1 MQDAPEKVPLYA
13 DEGVNTMKRTLSG
26 LLILCLMLTI
36 MPLSYA
42 QQQHQKAV
50 YELYSEDGCY
60 EDDVGNRENY
70 SYHVPQIYAD
80 TPAAKEINAEIAEKF
95 GSRVETQ
102 YRYMEGGYS
111 LSLCYTGWQAYWSGT
126 RMFLLIT
133 AVEDGDLRD
142 YAAYGYDFETGNRV
156 TNEMILEQKGISR
169 EAYLEALK
177 AKVQLMFKDMFWDML
192 SKLRRT
198 DVYDD
203 MLEKTMFWLDADQ
216 PIFLNEYGEI
226 ETIVKFVTVAGAGLN
241 HYLVTPFSDQ
251 GSGDRTYRISLEGD
265 TFLVESCPESAK
277 EGETV
282 TVHTYDVTDGDK
294 KISVSGVDGTEV
306 NWFEYQFVMPD
317 HDVVVQVEFM
327 DYGLA

>member
-1 MQDAPEKVPLYA
+1 MC
-13 DEGVNTMKRTLSG
+13 
-26 LLILCLMLTI
+26 LILAI

-42 QQQHQKAV
+42 EQPHQKAV
-50 YELYSEDGCY
+50 YELYSEDGYY
-60 EDDVGNRENY
+60 EDEVGNRNTY

-80 TPAAKEINAEIAEKF
+80 TPAAEEINGEIAERF

-111 LSLCYTGWQAYWSGT
+111 LSLWYIEWQAYWSGT
-126 RMFLLIT
+126 QMFLLIT
-133 AVEDGDLRD
+133 AVMNGDLRD
-142 YAAYGYDFETGNRV
+142 YAAYGYDFKTGNRV

-169 EAYLEALK
+169 EVFREALK
-177 AKVQLMFKDMFWDML
+177 VRVQLIFEDMFRDML
-192 SKLRRT
+192 SEKGKT

-203 MLEKTMFWLDADQ
+203 MLEKTLFWLDTDQ
-216 PIFLNEYGEI
+216 PIFINEYGEI
-226 ETIVKFVTVAGAGLN
+226 ETIVKIVTVAGAGMN
-241 HYLVTPFSDQ
+241 QYLITPFSNQ
-251 GSGDRTYRISLEGD
+251 NFGDRTYRISLEGD
-265 TFLVESCPESAK
+265 AYLVESCPESAK

-294 KISVSGVDGTEV
+294 KISVSGVEGTEV

-317 HDVVVQVEFM
+317 HDVVVQVEFI